1 MIKEPGV
8 VINQGDHLVSLNYNK
23 EILVFDDLD
32 LIYETQQMYDIVT
45 LNDFSWY
52 INARTVLKSDTYDT
66 ALFNDFDFM
75 NHVFIV
81 NKNKNSDSAYLPIK
95 MLELFSDK
103 SGIKFKHILRAQA
116 NLTPEKKITKPSP
129 PHTDIDIPHYVLLLY
144 LNDSDGDT
152 IMFDDNRVE
161 FKRIAPKCGRFVLFD
176 GSIKHSLI
184 PPTNTKHR
192 IVFNYNLGI

>member
-1 MIKEPGV
+1 M
-8 VINQGDHLVSLNYNK
+8 NLNYNK

-32 LIYETQQMYDIVT
+32 LIHTTQQMYSIVT
-45 LNDFSWY
+45 SNDFAWY
-52 INARTVLKSDTYDT
+52 INSHTVNTSRDPYDD
-66 ALFNDFDFM
+66 AVFNDFEFM

-103 SGIKFKHILRAQA
+103 SGIKFKPILRAQT

-129 PHTDIDIPHYVLLLY
+129 PHTDSDTPHYALLLY
-144 LNDSDGDT
+144 LNDSDGET
-152 IMFDDNRVE
+152 IMFDDNMVE
-161 FKRIAPKCGRFVLFD
+161 IKRITPKCGRFVLFD

-192 IVFNYNLGI
+192 IVFNYNLEIL